1 MINLVRSAERKA
13 FEARQQ
19 KSRANKVDLC
29 TQLKELVVKAE
40 GLYEEGE
47 AIRGKVTMH
56 GGAFFFVLSSLRS
69 LYGSASK
76 IMESYCDL
84 VDHINSM
91 S

>member
-1 MINLVRSAERKA
+1 M
-13 FEARQQ
+13 
-19 KSRANKVDLC
+19 DLC
-29 TQLKELVVKAE
+29 TQVKELAVKAE
-40 GLYEEGE
+40 RLYEEGE

-69 LYGSASK
+69 LYGSAFK
-76 IMESYCDL
+76 IIASYCDL